1 MSNGPPVM
9 DRANVVIVGGGVVG
23 VAIALEASAVWED
36 VFLLEAMPK
45 LGMGASS
52 RNSGVIHSG
61 IYYTPGSLKARMC
74 MEGNRLLYEF
84 AAAHNIPH
92 RHSGKLVV
100 ATSEAEIGDL
110 ESLAANGRK
119 NGVEGLCI
127 VDRARIREL
136 EPHVEAVAAIEV
148 PSTGM
153 IVAEDLLKT
162 YARLATDHGAHL
174 LTNARVER
182 IEPVSGG
189 LRVTSDAG
197 EIETRCLVNSAGLFA
212 DEVAAMVGNTR
223 YRIYPV
229 RGEYGELVRA
239 KSHLLN
245 GLVYPV
251 PRHDGLGLGIHL
263 TRTLWGTVLIGPTAR
278 YIDDKNDYERGR
290 EPVENFAGY
299 ARHLLPEVE
308 PGDAVLSFSGIRAKL
323 LRPGE
328 HGQRDYVIE
337 HDPEFPAMIHLVGIE
352 SPGLTSSLAIAK
364 HVTPMIRQVLA

>member
-1 MSNGPPVM
+1 ME
-9 DRANVVIVGGGVVG
+9 RANVVIVGGGVVG

-84 AAAHNIPH
+84 AAAHGIPH
-92 RHSGKLVV
+92 RRSGKLVV
-100 ATSEAEIGDL
+100 ATSNAEIGDL
-110 ESLAANGRK
+110 ESLAANGRN
-119 NGVEGLCI
+119 NGVEGLRI

-162 YARLATDHGAHL
+162 YARLATERGAHL
-174 LTNARVER
+174 LTNARVGR
-182 IEPVSGG
+182 IAPVSGG
-189 LRVTSDAG
+189 LRVTSAAG

-263 TRTLWGTVLIGPTAR
+263 TRTLWGSVLIGPTAQ

-299 ARHLLPEVE
+299 AHHLLPEVG
-308 PGDAVLSFSGIRAKL
+308 PGDAVLSYSGIRAKL
-323 LRPGE
+323 LPPGE
-328 HGQRDYVIE
+328 HGQPDYIIE
-337 HDPEFPAMIHLVGIE
+337 HDPQFPGMIHLVGIE
-352 SPGLTSSLAIAK
+352 SPGLTASLAIAK
-364 HVTPMIRQVLA
+364 HVVPMIREALAAD